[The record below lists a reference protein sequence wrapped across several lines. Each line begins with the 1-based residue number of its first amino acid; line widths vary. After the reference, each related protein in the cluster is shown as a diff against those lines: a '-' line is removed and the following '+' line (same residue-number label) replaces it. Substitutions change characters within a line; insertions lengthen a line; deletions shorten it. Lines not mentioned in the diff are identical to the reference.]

1 MPCTVFD
8 SAIYKDCFSD
18 ERMRAIFDDDNL
30 LAKFIDVEAAL
41 AQAEA
46 EFGIVPEEVAAT
58 IRRCCRPESFDRERL
73 TRDTALVGY
82 PVLPVVRQ
90 MEAMCGE
97 AGRWLHWGATT
108 QDVTDTAAVLQIREA
123 LEAVEERLGNVRRSL
138 VCMARRYRD
147 APMAGRTHLQQALP
161 ITWGY
166 KCAIWIEQINRH
178 LSRLGELRS
187 RVLVGELAGA
197 VGTLASLAGKG
208 AAVQKRFCEILG
220 LNHALT
226 PWHVARDGFGEL
238 AGFMAVMTGTL
249 GKIALDV
256 MLLSTNEIDEV
267 AEPFVKG
274 RGSSSTMPQKRNPIG
289 SEIVLACVKT
299 CRQACGAL
307 LDAQVQ
313 DLERGTGPW
322 HAEWAAMPEMF
333 LLASGAL
340 KHADEL
346 LAGLEVHEET
356 MRRNLGLTRGLI
368 MAEAV
373 QMALAPYVGR
383 TAAHDII
390 YAACRTVN
398 IEGGTLSDALSR
410 VPEVTRHL
418 TGEEIRRLCD
428 PAGYLGECATIVDNV
443 LAASERQDSAH

>member
-46 EFGIVPEEVAAT
+46 EYGIVPEEVAAT
-58 IRRCCRPESFDRERL
+58 VRRCCRPENFDRERL

-123 LEAVEERLGNVRRSL
+123 LEAVEERLGNIRRSL

-220 LNHALT
+220 LNHALA

-346 LAGLEVHEET
+346 LAGLEVH
-356 MRRNLGLTRGLI
+356 
-368 MAEAV
+368 
-373 QMALAPYVGR
+373 
-383 TAAHDII
+383 
-390 YAACRTVN
+390 
-398 IEGGTLSDALSR
+398 
-410 VPEVTRHL
+410 
-418 TGEEIRRLCD
+418 
-428 PAGYLGECATIVDNV
+428 
-443 LAASERQDSAH
+443 

>member
-58 IRRCCRPESFDRERL
+58 VRRCCRPENFDRERL

-123 LEAVEERLGNVRRSL
+123 LEAVEERLGNIRRSL

-256 MLLSTNEIDEV
+256 MLLSTNTRLV
-267 AEPFVKG
+267 LAEPFVKG

-346 LAGLEVHEET
+346 LADLKCT
-356 MRRNLGLTRGLI
+356 KR
-368 MAEAV
+368 
-373 QMALAPYVGR
+373 QC
-383 TAAHDII
+383 AAILD
-390 YAACRTVN
+390 
-398 IEGGTLSDALSR
+398 
-410 VPEVTRHL
+410 
-418 TGEEIRRLCD
+418 
-428 PAGYLGECATIVDNV
+428 
-443 LAASERQDSAH
+443 

>member
-123 LEAVEERLGNVRRSL
+123 LEAVEERLGNIRRSL

-187 RVLVGELAGA
+187 RVLVGELGGA

-256 MLLSTNEIDEV
+256 MLLSANEIDEV

-299 CRQACGAL
+299 CRQACGVL

>member
-1 MPCTVFD
+1 M
-8 SAIYKDCFSD
+8 
-18 ERMRAIFDDDNL
+18 
-30 LAKFIDVEAAL
+30 
-41 AQAEA
+41 
-46 EFGIVPEEVAAT
+46 
-58 IRRCCRPESFDRERL
+58 
-73 TRDTALVGY
+73 
-82 PVLPVVRQ
+82 
-90 MEAMCGE
+90 
-97 AGRWLHWGATT
+97 
-108 QDVTDTAAVLQIREA
+108 
-123 LEAVEERLGNVRRSL
+123 
-138 VCMARRYRD
+138 
-147 APMAGRTHLQQALP
+147 
-161 ITWGY
+161 
-166 KCAIWIEQINRH
+166 
-178 LSRLGELRS
+178 
-187 RVLVGELAGA
+187 
-197 VGTLASLAGKG
+197 
-208 AAVQKRFCEILG
+208 QKRFCEILG

-390 YAACRTVN
+390 YTACRTVN
-398 IEGGTLSDALSR
+398 AEGGTLSEALSR
-410 VPEVTRHL
+410 VPEVKRHL

-443 LAASERQDSAH
+443 LAAGERQDSAL

>member
-46 EFGIVPEEVAAT
+46 EYGIVPEEVAAT
-58 IRRCCRPESFDRERL
+58 VRRCCRPENFDRERL

-123 LEAVEERLGNVRRSL
+123 LEAVEERLGNIRRSL

-166 KCAIWIEQINRH
+166 KCAIWIGQINRH

-299 CRQACGAL
+299 CRQACGVL

-443 LAASERQDSAH
+443 LAASERQDSAL